1 MDKILKALEDVQQN
15 VLSLAKSLK
24 DGNTEEAI
32 SHVEATVD
40 SLKKTVEAVKVT
52 KTETE
57 EETPAPTE
65 EETPAPTEEE
75 TPEATPADGEEVKKT
90 VTIELNKTQEIALKK
105 WVDMYVSDDDFWAV
119 LEAMKN
125 FDFSLIKKT
134 VEDTQAAVAELE
146 K

>member
-52 KTETE
+52 KTE
-57 EETPAPTE
+57 TE